1 MGIIVESN
9 NEKNKLQER
18 IASDLREKAQ
28 SSTPRR
34 GRPDFIEDSE
44 YTKHMRKTSR
54 FSWFWFILIVLAA
67 LSLIVIFVLK

>member
-1 MGIIVESN
+1 MGIILESN

-34 GRPDFIEDSE
+34 GRPDFIEDTE
-44 YTKHMRKTSR
+44 DKP
-54 FSWFWFILIVLAA
+54 F
-67 LSLIVIFVLK
+67 